1 MGREYGR
8 IGETNAYSFSHAFGM
23 TAPSRRELRLSTK
36 IGETNSFSHAFG
48 MTAPSRREPDC
59 QQSLSKKR
67 RRAMR
72 APTDTAQPIA
82 QMGNNLIKSS
92 LFEGAVSEAD

>member
-23 TAPSRRELRLSTK
+23 TAPSGRELRLSTK

-59 QQSLSKKR
+59 QQSLSKKQILHKT
-67 RRAMR
+67 RAR
-72 APTDTAQPIA
+72 NARPY
-82 QMGNNLIKSS
+82 GY
-92 LFEGAVSEAD
+92 AVAFFAML

>member
-1 MGREYGR
+1 MVESGK
-8 IGETNAYSFSHAFGM
+8 TNVDSFSHAFGM

-59 QQSLSKKR
+59 QQSLSKKQILHKT
-67 RRAMR
+67 RAR
-72 APTDTAQPIA
+72 PLNSFSQ
-82 QMGNNLIKSS
+82 LR
-92 LFEGAVSEAD
+92 